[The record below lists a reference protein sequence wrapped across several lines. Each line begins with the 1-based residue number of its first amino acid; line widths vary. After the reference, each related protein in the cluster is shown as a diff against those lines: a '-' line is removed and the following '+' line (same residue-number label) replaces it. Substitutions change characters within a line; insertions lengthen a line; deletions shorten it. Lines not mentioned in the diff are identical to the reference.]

1 MRVTY
6 ENMELKN
13 RKKREKD
20 IINIIQFKIVI
31 ITDLKTNHTQ

>member
-13 RKKREKD
+13 RNKREKD